1 MRRRLT
7 APSSFAGQHVGMDML
22 DTDTEALL
30 ALVLAGGASA
40 PRRTLLDRHGGPA
53 AVRALPRGRW
63 REAGL
68 DSAQIRA
75 LDGNPAALDPELLRR
90 CRDWLRQPGHQLIGW
105 HDPDYPPLMR
115 KAGSPPLALFVA
127 GDPALLW
134 YPAVAVVGSRGP
146 TAGGRDNAR
155 SFSRA
160 LVAAGYA
167 VTSGLAAGVDRA
179 AHEAALDAGGLTVA
193 VLGTGPDVPYP
204 RNHAGLMARIAA
216 HGAVVSEHPPGTEA
230 RREHFPSR
238 NRILAGL
245 TLGTLVIEAA
255 SRSGALITARQAADA
270 GREVFAVPGSIH
282 NPMARGCHRLIR
294 DGAALVESADEV
306 TAALGAWAG
315 ALRSDLQRRLGT
327 TVEQAPEPV
336 DVAATDDPAHHRL
349 WRALGHDPS
358 TMDQLTE
365 RTGLTAAAL
374 SSMLLVMELQGRVAV
389 EHGRYS
395 RRSAPILSNALPSA
409 SQGT

>member
-7 APSSFAGQHVGMDML
+7 APSSFAGQHVGMDIL
-22 DTDTEALL
+22 DADTEALL
-30 ALVLAGGASA
+30 ALILAGGASA

-68 DSAQIRA
+68 DTAQIRA
-75 LDGNPAALDPELLRR
+75 LDGNPAALDPDLLRR

-127 GDPALLW
+127 GDPTLLW

-315 ALRSDLQRRLGT
+315 ALRGELQRRLG
-327 TVEQAPEPV
+327 VAVDQVAEPA
-336 DVAATDDPAHHRL
+336 DVVATDDPAHHRL
-349 WRALGHDPS
+349 WRALGHDPT

-395 RRSAPILSNALPSA
+395 RRTAPILSNAPTGA

>member
-336 DVAATDDPAHHRL
+336 DVVATDDPAHHRL

>member
-1 MRRRLT
+1 
-7 APSSFAGQHVGMDML
+7 MDML
-22 DTDTEALL
+22 DADTEALL
-30 ALVLAGGASA
+30 ALTLAGGASA
-40 PRRTLLDRHGGPA
+40 PRRALLDRLGGPA
-53 AVRALPRGRW
+53 AVRALPRPRW

-68 DSAQIRA
+68 DAAQMRV
-75 LDGNPAALDPELLRR
+75 LDGDAAALAPDLLPR
-90 CRDWLRQPGHQLIGW
+90 CRDWLRQPGHHLIGW

-146 TAGGRDNAR
+146 TSGGRDNAR
-155 SFSRA
+155 GFSRA

-179 AHEAALDAGGLTVA
+179 AHEAALDAGGVTVA

-204 RNHAGLMARIAA
+204 QGHAGLLARIAA
-216 HGAVVSEHPPGTEA
+216 LGAVVSEHPPGTA
-230 RREHFPSR
+230 AKREHFPSR

-255 SRSGALITARQAADA
+255 SRSGALITARLAADA

-315 ALRSDLQRRLGT
+315 ALRGELQRRLAAAGT
-327 TVEQAPEPV
+327 SSPAPG
-336 DVAATDDPAHHRL
+336 AAAEVVPADDPIHHRL
-349 WRALGHDPS
+349 WQALGHDPS

-395 RRSAPILSNALPSA
+395 RRTASILSNAPAGA

>member
-1 MRRRLT
+1 
-7 APSSFAGQHVGMDML
+7 MDML
-22 DTDTEALL
+22 DADTEALL
-30 ALVLAGGASA
+30 ALTLAGGASA

-53 AVRALPRGRW
+53 AVRALPRPRW

-68 DSAQIRA
+68 DAAQIRA
-75 LDGNPAALDPELLRR
+75 LDGDPAALAPDLLAR

-115 KAGSPPLALFVA
+115 KAGSPPLALFVD

-134 YPAVAVVGSRGP
+134 YPAVAVVGSRSP

-167 VTSGLAAGVDRA
+167 VTSGLAAGVDRV

-204 RNHAGLMARIAA
+204 QNHAGLMARIAA
-216 HGAVVSEHPPGTEA
+216 HGAVVSEHPPGTAA

-255 SRSGALITARQAADA
+255 SRSGALITARLAADA

-315 ALRSDLQRRLGT
+315 ALRGELQRRLGSA
-327 TVEQAPEPV
+327 ERAAPARTG
-336 DVAATDDPAHHRL
+336 AAGTAAADAGAAGDPTHHRL
-349 WRALGHDPS
+349 WQALGHDPS

-395 RRSAPILSNALPSA
+395 RRTAPILSNAPTGA